1 MSLVI
6 HTIDYDDVIEST
18 VLTGKTTYE
27 FAVDTIYPL
36 INRFSAQ
43 RKLHNPSFYDRLRK
57 DLLKGCL
64 MPPITL
70 AIVESVKSNF
80 TSIEQAHE
88 YSIQHIHNGYVLDG
102 MQRLNTLHGI
112 KDENDFKKEKTL
124 FINLIISSKKDMLLY
139 RMITLNNGQKPM
151 TPRHQIEVL
160 TEELFNFKA
169 LDYIE
174 IQSEKERAES
184 IKRGAFNLGDI
195 SKGYLAFLSDSL
207 HNENNKIIS
216 EKMDEIIVR
225 KIMDTS
231 VTENGLEFQ
240 QVLEL
245 IDKFAMDE
253 RAKSW
258 LMIQNNLIG
267 FCVGVKK
274 SFPTL
279 STFSAEE
286 FGVLSEKFD
295 NAFKGINAAK
305 VNLGKFRRELSKKYI
320 EKIDQF
326 REFEDIALLTFFS
339 GETAQ

>member
-18 VLTGKTTYE
+18 VLTGRTTYE

-70 AIVESVKSNF
+70 AIVESAKSNF
-80 TSIEQAHE
+80 TSIEQAQT
-88 YSIQHIHNGYVLDG
+88 YSIQHIQNGYVLDG

-124 FINLIISSKKDMLLY
+124 FINLIVSSKKDMLLY

-160 TEELFNFKA
+160 TQELFNFNVVE
-169 LDYIE
+169 IE
-174 IQSEKERAES
+174 IQSEKERAEK
-184 IKRGAFNLGDI
+184 IKRGSFNLGDI
-195 SKGYLAFLSDSL
+195 SKGYLAFLSDSV

-216 EKMDEIIVR
+216 EKMDEIIVG
-225 KIMDTS
+225 KIMNTS
-231 VTENGLEFQ
+231 VSENGLEFQ
-240 QVLEL
+240 EVLEL
-245 IDKFAMDE
+245 IDKFAIDE

-258 LMIQNNLIG
+258 LMTQNNLIG

-274 SFPTL
+274 SFSTL
-279 STFSAEE
+279 STLSAED
-286 FGVLSEKFD
+286 FGILSEKFD
-295 NAFKGINAAK
+295 NAFRGINAAK

-320 EKIDQF
+320 ERIDQF
-326 REFEDIALLTFFS
+326 REIEDIDLLTFFS
-339 GETAQ
+339 DETAQ